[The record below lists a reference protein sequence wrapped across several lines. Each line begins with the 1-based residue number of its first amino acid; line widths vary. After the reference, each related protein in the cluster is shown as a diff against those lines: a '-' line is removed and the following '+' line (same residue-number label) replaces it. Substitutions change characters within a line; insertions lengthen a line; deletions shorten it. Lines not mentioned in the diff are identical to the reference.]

1 MNMIAAAAFMF
12 FIYLVGAA
20 IASLPAFLLAFF
32 LPASRPWLRYTV
44 TIIVFTLL
52 VTPSLGS
59 ATIAVVP
66 VAFAVY
72 LVSTIISL
80 DPSAL
85 VWPLKE
91 WPLWHAIAFPLTLLV
106 AVIIFR
112 RLRPNNSFKPT
123 PLRGAA

>member
-12 FIYLVGAA
+12 FIYLVGAT

-32 LPASRPWLRYTV
+32 LPASRPWLRYAV

-72 LVSTIISL
+72 LVSAIISL

-91 WPLWHAIAFPLTLLV
+91 
-106 AVIIFR
+106 
-112 RLRPNNSFKPT
+112 
-123 PLRGAA
+123 